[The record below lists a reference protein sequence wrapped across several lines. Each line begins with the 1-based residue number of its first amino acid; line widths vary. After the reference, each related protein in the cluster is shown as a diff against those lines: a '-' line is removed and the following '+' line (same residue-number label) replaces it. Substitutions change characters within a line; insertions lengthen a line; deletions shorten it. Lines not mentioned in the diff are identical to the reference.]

1 MKILPI
7 ILLASSIAIAG
18 QGLYD
23 KFPDEYDDDPWAES
37 NRRLAKIRPTQKEL
51 AEILKRAKSGDAET
65 QYRMGQLYEHGDTV
79 PHNLDKAVEWYEKAA
94 KQGHKPASD
103 RAKYHAPD
111 LDGPFASEADI
122 KKAKAKAKAK
132 AEAEAKN
139 LKR

>member
-1 MKILPI
+1 M
-7 ILLASSIAIAG
+7 
-18 QGLYD
+18 
-23 KFPDEYDDDPWAES
+23 
-37 NRRLAKIRPTQKEL
+37 
-51 AEILKRAKSGDAET
+51 
-65 QYRMGQLYEHGDTV
+65 YERGGTA
-79 PHNLDKAVEWYEKAA
+79 PHNLDKAVEWYEKSA

-103 RAKYHAPD
+103 RAKYHVPD